1 MIQTRSMTKR
11 MVIEYDENEVRK
23 EEVSKFLYK
32 NLDINSN
39 KNNKNK
45 IKSVLIIFNFI
56 LNNINHFNSIIN
68 KDYYKNLRPAII
80 SKLNNLI
87 VIIENKPVITI
98 LELLLLDLLKNP
110 IFNELIK

>member
-1 MIQTRSMTKR
+1 MIQTRSMTKKR
-11 MVIEYDENEVRK
+11 MEIYRENEVRK

-32 NLDINSN
+32 NLDININ

-68 KDYYKNLRPAII
+68 KDYYKN
-80 SKLNNLI
+80 
-87 VIIENKPVITI
+87 
-98 LELLLLDLLKNP
+98 
-110 IFNELIK
+110 

>member
-1 MIQTRSMTKR
+1 MIQTRSMTKKR
-11 MVIEYDENEVRK
+11 MEIYRENEVRK

-32 NLDINSN
+32 NLDININ